1 MGSPPFLGTWEDPI
15 GRGLKKKTLQE
26 KGRGVA
32 IGRKTAHSTQFPYLN
47 KFCKIRE
54 QAIVKF

>member
-15 GRGLKKKTLQE
+15 GRGLKKDPTRE
-26 KGRGVA
+26 RERGCYWE
-32 IGRKTAHSTQFPYLN
+32 KTAHSTQFPYLN